1 MFPFIRKWKATAVLP
16 YATLVL
22 GLLCAAG
29 ASPLH
34 AQAPAGAA
42 EYRPAPPY
50 AGYPG
55 WYPPAAYTPWYPYN
69 GYAPWWPC
77 AVGPCANDLQ
87 VRRAVR
93 RELQQQELR
102 REIEARQ
109 AAQSA
114 GAPPDGPG
122 WIYRP
127 PPPPTP
133 ESHLQPGYRGT
144 GEIRPEYRDTG
155 RAR

>member
-1 MFPFIRKWKATAVLP
+1 MKMARRMST
-16 YATLVL
+16 TLVV
-22 GLLCAAG
+22 GLLCAACALPG
-29 ASPLH
+29 H

-42 EYRPAPPY
+42 DYRPPPPY
-50 AGYPG
+50 AGYPA
-55 WYPPAAYTPWYPYN
+55 WYPPAAYAPWYPYG

-114 GAPPDGPG
+114 ATRPDGSG
-122 WIYRP
+122 WAYRP
-127 PPPPTP
+127 PPTP
-133 ESHLQPGYRGT
+133 DSHLQPAYRGT

-155 RAR
+155 QSR